1 MPFSSDAN
9 SNLQQPRSLIYFGAS
24 GMGSGSSDRLAV
36 LSSASIGTPAAA
48 SFLAPSVVTDLGEG
62 ILYWALVTNG
72 GSATNDQI
80 LNGSG
85 GNIVAGKA
93 GSVNVTAAG
102 TITLSNITGLGAA
115 TTYQILYMQLNTT
128 GNLTAQTSATGAT
141 L

>member
-24 GMGSGSSDRLAV
+24 GMGSGSSNRLAV
-36 LSSASIGTPAAA
+36 LSSASIGTSAAS

-102 TITLSNITGLGAA
+102 IITLGNITGLGAT
-115 TTYQILYMQLNTT
+115 TTYQILYMQLNAT
-128 GNLTAQTSATGAT
+128 GNLTGQTSASGAT